1 MRQLSEIEIQRIK
14 ILTENSIEFTLIEPT
29 QTGLEKSIM
38 DATSSVRS
46 FLFNNK
52 IHDYS
57 SQSQG
62 QPNKVLI
69 DSYFLK
75 PNALT
80 TSTAS
85 LYRPNTKN
93 GDPRIW
99 FKGLTT
105 YTNPNDIL
113 SLIIYKNKIF
123 VLNLTQIDLN
133 TLISSSVNN
142 PIKDLFNEIKI
153 ISNEISDELLAKLR
167 IINKNGPV
175 PSVVNADTSIGR
187 TLETL
192 LGIQINSSQKPDYK
206 GIELKSYRDK
216 KTNRKTLFAQV
227 PNWNMSK
234 FKSSAEV
241 LNNFGYNRNN
251 DFKLRCTVSAKNINS
266 QGLTL
271 IMQHENKLL
280 IEKSNNVSI
289 GEFLIWE
296 LDMLHK
302 KLLEKHNET
311 FWIAADPVYK
321 NGIEHFIFKKVKHT
335 KKPIITQFDILLEQG
350 IITLDHLIKRTPTG
364 GASEKGPLFKIK
376 PLGIDLLFPPSVE
389 YVL

>member
-1 MRQLSEIEIQRIK
+1 
-14 ILTENSIEFTLIEPT
+14 
-29 QTGLEKSIM
+29 M

-46 FLFNNK
+46 FLLNNK

-62 QPNKVLI
+62 QTDKVLI
-69 DSYFLK
+69 DSFFLK
-75 PNALT
+75 PNELT

-113 SLIIYKNKIF
+113 SLIIFKNKIY
-123 VLNLTQIDLN
+123 VLNLTQIDLQK
-133 TLISSSVNN
+133 LISSSVNN
-142 PIKDLFNEIKI
+142 PIKDLFNELKI
-153 ISNEISDELLAKLR
+153 ISNVVSDELLAKLR

-175 PSVVNADTSIGR
+175 PSLVNADTSIGR
-187 TLETL
+187 TLETA

-251 DFKLRCTVSAKNINS
+251 DFKLRCTVSAKNFNS

-280 IEKSNNVSI
+280 IEKSNNSAI

-311 FWIAADPVYK
+311 FWIAADPVFK